1 MKKRKESE
9 PISSEKNL
17 QKGLKTEGEVSAG
30 KGIERGVENGRERK
44 ADERDANAPADNREK
59 TPAKKRGEK
68 TAEVPAEK
76 RGEKTADAPEKK
88 HGFRLSRFF
97 EKPDFKDEE
106 NFLRLGR
113 GLLFGILVF
122 VEILILLQQAGRA
135 VASHKWWWLA
145 ATLGVEAVLT
155 ISEAIK
161 LFAVKGFRNKVY
173 CYVIDFVAAFV
184 LTGVTG
190 STFLSTLYVIVLTEF
205 YLSSE
210 KILPSAVLCVL
221 CMAVYVVT
229 FGASNWFL
237 YGESVSVLPLLSQCF
252 NDLLILVIHFVFVNL
267 AVRFYRQYV
276 RLGKALKVLDQS
288 KAELQ
293 KAYDDLAEVTLLE
306 ERQRI
311 AKDIHDTAGHSMT
324 TVIMQTEAAK
334 LIIDKNPEEAKSR
347 IIAANLQAKH
357 ALAELRE
364 SVHLL
369 SGVSGK
375 QTLKDALQGII
386 NESMDGTGIRI
397 RSDIDDAAVSDAK
410 YRFLCNTLKEGISN
424 GLRHGGATAFWF
436 ELKQTGK
443 KLEFL
448 LSDNGSGVEINKL
461 KEGFGL
467 TGMSGRAESLGG
479 DVWFVSEPDEGFEI
493 HLTLPADN
501 PRE

>member
-17 QKGLKTEGEVSAG
+17 QQGLKTEGEVSAG

-59 TPAKKRGEK
+59 TPAK
-68 TAEVPAEK
+68 K

-276 RLGKALKVLDQS
+276 RLGKALKALDQS

-334 LIIDKNPEEAKSR
+334 LIIDKNPEEAKS
-347 IIAANLQAKH
+347 
-357 ALAELRE
+357 
-364 SVHLL
+364 
-369 SGVSGK
+369 
-375 QTLKDALQGII
+375 
-386 NESMDGTGIRI
+386 
-397 RSDIDDAAVSDAK
+397 
-410 YRFLCNTLKEGISN
+410 
-424 GLRHGGATAFWF
+424 
-436 ELKQTGK
+436 
-443 KLEFL
+443 
-448 LSDNGSGVEINKL
+448 
-461 KEGFGL
+461 
-467 TGMSGRAESLGG
+467 
-479 DVWFVSEPDEGFEI
+479 
-493 HLTLPADN
+493 
-501 PRE
+501 

>member
-1 MKKRKESE
+1 M
-9 PISSEKNL
+9 
-17 QKGLKTEGEVSAG
+17 
-30 KGIERGVENGRERK
+30 
-44 ADERDANAPADNREK
+44 
-59 TPAKKRGEK
+59 
-68 TAEVPAEK
+68 
-76 RGEKTADAPEKK
+76 
-88 HGFRLSRFF
+88 
-97 EKPDFKDEE
+97 
-106 NFLRLGR
+106 
-113 GLLFGILVF
+113 
-122 VEILILLQQAGRA
+122 
-135 VASHKWWWLA
+135 
-145 ATLGVEAVLT
+145 
-155 ISEAIK
+155 
-161 LFAVKGFRNKVY
+161 
-173 CYVIDFVAAFV
+173 
-184 LTGVTG
+184 
-190 STFLSTLYVIVLTEF
+190 
-205 YLSSE
+205 
-210 KILPSAVLCVL
+210 L

-276 RLGKALKVLDQS
+276 RLGKALKALDQS

-357 ALAELRE
+357 ALEELRE

-369 SGVSGK
+369 SGISGK

-467 TGMSGRAESLGG
+467 TGMSSRAESLGG

-493 HLTLPADN
+493 HLTLPADTRGN
-501 PRE
+501 KGL

>member
-17 QKGLKTEGEVSAG
+17 QQGLKTEGEVSAG

-59 TPAKKRGEK
+59 TPAK
-68 TAEVPAEK
+68 K

-237 YGESVSVLPLLSQCF
+237 YGESVFSVLPLLSQCF

-276 RLGKALKVLDQS
+276 RLGKALKALDQS

-357 ALAELRE
+357 ALEELRE

-369 SGVSGK
+369 SGISGK

-467 TGMSGRAESLGG
+467 TGMSSRAESLGG

-493 HLTLPADN
+493 HLTLPADTRGN
-501 PRE
+501 KGL